1 MQIGLALPEGQ
12 GCGLP
17 GAAVEHHQ
25 HSLEARLPFELRELL
40 LAELLDRVVDPFG
53 RQAGEPA
60 QPDVHG
66 TLLIAQT
73 PAETGYA
80 ANAAR
85 SATLP
90 RVRPTAGGGDWA

>member
-1 MQIGLALPEGQ
+1 
-12 GCGLP
+12 
-17 GAAVEHHQ
+17 
-25 HSLEARLPFELRELL
+25 
-40 LAELLDRVVDPFG
+40 
-53 RQAGEPA
+53 
-60 QPDVHG
+60 VHG